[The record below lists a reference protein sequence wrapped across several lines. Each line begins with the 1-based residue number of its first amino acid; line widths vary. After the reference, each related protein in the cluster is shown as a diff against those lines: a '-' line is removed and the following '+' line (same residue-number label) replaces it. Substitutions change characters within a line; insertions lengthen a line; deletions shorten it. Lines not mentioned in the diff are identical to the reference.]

1 VWLCVV
7 FRGWN
12 KLVFNTCLLFTKTL
26 PPSVPHSTQAAA
38 FSLSPTNQLDIE
50 LNKESIVKYENLVSD
65 TREPFH
71 FISTHA
77 AELHHVNV
85 QLPSSSQDNQR
96 VKFHGEERDRSVQHT
111 LDILEKAS
119 MKVMEAFQPEQI
131 ANSLHIMAKK
141 QYKTCILP
149 ELERRVAV

>member
-1 VWLCVV
+1 MTTERGYRGQLCVHGEFFTV
-7 FRGWN
+7 
-12 KLVFNTCLLFTKTL
+12 NTCLLFTKTL

-77 AELHHVNV
+77 AELYHVSV
-85 QLPSSSQDNQR
+85 PLPSSSQDNQSQVSR
-96 VKFHGEERDRSVQHT
+96 GGEG
-111 LDILEKAS
+111 
-119 MKVMEAFQPEQI
+119 
-131 ANSLHIMAKK
+131 
-141 QYKTCILP
+141 
-149 ELERRVAV
+149 